1 MLNETINERGAIN
14 LITAAAKLAIRDS
27 REEEYKKESYEFLRS
42 LEGIFFVYDCHY
54 PRNLKKAVANAKR
67 RRLRE
72 YD

>member
-54 PRNLKKAVANAKR
+54 PRNLKKAVAGKR
-67 RRLRE
+67 KEKETKRV
-72 YD
+72 

>member
-27 REEEYKKESYEFLRS
+27 REEKYKKESYEFLKS
-42 LEGIFFVYDCHY
+42 LEGIFFVYDCSY
-54 PRNLKKAVANAKR
+54 PRNLKKAVANVKR
-67 RRLRE
+67 RRLKE